1 MRVARKN
8 RQRMFYSLYKSTET
22 QYQRDDDGN
31 IVYVEVDGEQ
41 VPVELGTVSATYD
54 APIEFF
60 ASISSELNEL
70 HMRAYGVDQSAI
82 YSKLVVPKE
91 LLPTEKMVGAII
103 WRTSE
108 IAFEDEEHKVP
119 RQSSADYTVVGRM
132 DEVLHED
139 WFLLQRNSSDSVN
152 DVEGL

>member
-22 QYQRDDDGN
+22 QYQKDEDGN
-31 IVYVEVDGEQ
+31 IVYIEVDGEQ

-54 APIEFF
+54 TPVEFY

-82 YSKLVVPKE
+82 YSKLVVPKGM
-91 LLPTEKMVGAII
+91 LPTENMVGAII

-108 IAFEDEEHKVP
+108 IAYEDNENLLP

-152 DVEGL
+152 DGESL